1 MPLGRRGSLCRWAP
15 NRLAAPRAAQTCRRS
30 APPPLRGGTAAMRL
44 GVGAA
49 VGVLVGATVTS
60 AGEWRYGLL
69 LGWMAAAA
77 VSLVWQWWVIVRM
90 DAPTTAAHCLREDLG
105 RKTLDLIH
113 SRRQPRSCPSRPET
127 AAASS
132 SQRCGPPPRSIKGGL
147 TTWNEAERR
156 RSCGTSSATP
166 SEWVEPS
173 RPTYEARPRHD
184 GSV

>member
-1 MPLGRRGSLCRWAP
+1 
-15 NRLAAPRAAQTCRRS
+15 
-30 APPPLRGGTAAMRL
+30 MRL

-105 RKTLDLIH
+105 R
-113 SRRQPRSCPSRPET
+113 RRWT
-127 AAASS
+127 
-132 SQRCGPPPRSIKGGL
+132 
-147 TTWNEAERR
+147 
-156 RSCGTSSATP
+156 
-166 SEWVEPS
+166 
-173 RPTYEARPRHD
+173 
-184 GSV
+184 